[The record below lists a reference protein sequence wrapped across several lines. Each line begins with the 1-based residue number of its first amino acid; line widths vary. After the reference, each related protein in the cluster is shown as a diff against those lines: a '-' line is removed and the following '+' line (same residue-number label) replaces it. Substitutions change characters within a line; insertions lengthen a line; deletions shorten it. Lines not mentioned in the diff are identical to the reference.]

1 MSLNRYAARTD
12 STQADIIKALT
23 KVGAKVWKIKWP
35 VDLLVTFKGLLYG
48 VECKRDDKAK
58 LTKDQQEFFRHCGA
72 MAVRANTPE
81 EALRGIGAI

>member
-12 STQADIIKALT
+12 STQAAIIKALE
-23 KVGAKVWKIKWP
+23 KVGATVWKIKWP
-35 VDLLVTFKGLLYG
+35 VDLLVFYMGLLYG

-58 LTKDQQEFFRHCGA
+58 LTKDQQEFFRVSGA
-72 MAVRANTPE
+72 MAVRASTDE